1 VTSRPR
7 LVAALVA
14 LVLSS
19 GLAACGGD
27 DSSDAEREL
36 AKSIAGKTGAD
47 VKFVECP
54 DGVKTGSGQ
63 TFNCT
68 ALVPVSVTQ
77 IEENGE
83 ARWQITSLTGPPGEA
98 KGSTGAAGATA
109 ATGATGPAPVAFGP
123 HVPYRNTEFR
133 YQIRRP
139 STWTQRGSG
148 QDVIFASPPYFVHIY
163 ASKGRLRT
171 PSEIRSVV
179 RKDKRVTRIEISDRV
194 VLRGRTANR
203 IQFLLKPKAGPQQ
216 RILRIQYADGGN
228 LANVD
233 FGTPAQQVASGYVAA
248 QRRMIASFRFL

>member
-98 KGSTGAAGATA
+98 KGSTGATGATA
-109 ATGATGPAPVAFGP
+109 PAGATGPAAVAFGRL
-123 HVPYRNTEFR
+123 VPYRNTEFS
-133 YQIRRP
+133 YQMRRP
-139 STWTQRGSG
+139 SLWTQRGSG
-148 QDVIFASPPYFVHIY
+148 QDVTFSSGGYFVHIF
-163 ASKGRLRT
+163 ALKGRLRT
-171 PSEIRSVV
+171 VSQLRSVV
-179 RKDKRVTRIEISDRV
+179 QKDKRVTRIELSDRV
-194 VLRGRTANR
+194 AIRGRPANR
-203 IQFLLKPKAGPQQ
+203 VRFLLKPKAGPQQ
-216 RILRIQYADGGN
+216 RILRVQYGGGGN
-228 LANVD
+228 LVNVD
-233 FGTPAQQVASGYVAA
+233 FGGPAQQAAPGYAA
-248 QRRMIASFRFL
+248 VQRRMIASFRFL